1 MHSVSNRSR
10 VNQQFQVKGGA
21 FVTLAPGES
30 KSLALADRDAP
41 YNTGREH
48 AGVIAIASSKAAA
61 AKAKPPKYDPGL
73 PETTPE
79 NP

>member
-1 MHSVSNRSR
+1 MHSVSNLSR
-10 VNQQFQVKGGA
+10 VNQQFQVKGGE
-21 FVTLAPGES
+21 FVTVPPGET

-48 AGVIAIASSKAAA
+48 AGVIAIAGSKAAA

-73 PETTPE
+73 PETSPE
-79 NP
+79 NI